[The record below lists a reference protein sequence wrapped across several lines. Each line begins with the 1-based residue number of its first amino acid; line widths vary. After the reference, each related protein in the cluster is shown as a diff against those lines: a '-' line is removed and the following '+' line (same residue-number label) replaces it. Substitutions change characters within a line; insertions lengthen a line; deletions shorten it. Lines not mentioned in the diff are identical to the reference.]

1 MRKLIFIVGLLFPW
15 FISAQK
21 ISGKVTND
29 KNVPLFGAN
38 IYWLGTNSG
47 TVSSQ
52 QGEFEISLKNI
63 TDKRLVATHV
73 GYVSDTILISD
84 QSFVE
89 FRLKENKEL
98 DEVLIKK
105 RRPGV
110 FISDGEPLMTYQIT
124 QTELEKAACCDL
136 AGCFG
141 TQITVQPHSTN
152 VITDSKELRILGL
165 SGVYNQVLVDGFPI
179 IKGLSQTYGISNIPG
194 TLVKNIYISKGTNS
208 VLQGYESISGQV
220 NVETKDPGDEEK
232 LLLNA
237 YINSFLEKQFNANY
251 TAELGKW
258 SNLTAVHMVQPAD
271 RTDRDK
277 DRFMDLPLVTRY
289 MIFNKLKY
297 GKEVNWGW
305 NHEISLRFV
314 NEERIGGQMLF
325 NENDKGSNQVYGQS
339 IKFNQ
344 PEIWAKTGYRINDT
358 HNFSVYTSVFHQDQN
373 SYFGTTK
380 YTADQLGFYGKG
392 QYEFSYN
399 HNDLKTGISF
409 RHLQIEENIAFT
421 DNSLQRTYAGNYNL
435 LENIPGFFAENT
447 LRLLAGKLTWVAG
460 IRGDHHNEFGFRFTP
475 RTMIKYDIFPK
486 TIIRAH
492 LGAGWRT
499 PKLFSE
505 NVGLLASS
513 RDIVF
518 SEKLQPEEAV
528 GFGGSFIQNFETSDE
543 NFSGYFSADYYRTN
557 FRNQFFP
564 DYDSDPTKAFIENFS
579 EESFSN
585 SVQAELF
592 MKIWKRYE
600 FKTAY
605 QYLEAYRQK
614 NGGKKLLPFI
624 PKHKIVASFS
634 YRPLSDKFHIDM
646 NLHWNGK
653 QSLPDTQSN
662 PKEFRRPD
670 FSEAYTVVNAQFT
683 YNFKQLELYAG
694 IENIFDFRQKKPI
707 IGWQDPFGPYF
718 DTSSVWGPTKG
729 RELYLGAR
737 FYLKMH

>member
-1 MRKLIFIVGLLFPW
+1 MTMRKLIFIVGLLFPW

-220 NVETKDPGDEEK
+220 NVETKDPGDENK
-232 LLLNA
+232 LLLNV
-237 YINSFLEKQFNANY
+237 YINYCLEKQFNANY

-258 SNLTAVHMVQPAD
+258 SNLTAVHMVQPSD

-277 DRFMDLPLVTRY
+277 DHFKELIRLKTPISL
-289 MIFNKLKY
+289 NKIKY
-297 GKEVNWGW
+297 AKEENWGW
-305 NHEISLRFV
+305 NHEKRLQFV
-314 NEERIGGQMLF
+314 KEEKIGGQTIF
-325 NENDKGSNQVYGQS
+325 NENDKGTQQVYRQS
-339 IKFNQ
+339 ITLIR
-344 PEIWAKTGYRINDT
+344 PET
-358 HNFSVYTSVFHQDQN
+358 
-373 SYFGTTK
+373 
-380 YTADQLGFYGKG
+380 
-392 QYEFSYN
+392 
-399 HNDLKTGISF
+399 
-409 RHLQIEENIAFT
+409 
-421 DNSLQRTYAGNYNL
+421 
-435 LENIPGFFAENT
+435 
-447 LRLLAGKLTWVAG
+447 
-460 IRGDHHNEFGFRFTP
+460 
-475 RTMIKYDIFPK
+475 
-486 TIIRAH
+486 
-492 LGAGWRT
+492 
-499 PKLFSE
+499 
-505 NVGLLASS
+505 
-513 RDIVF
+513 
-518 SEKLQPEEAV
+518 
-528 GFGGSFIQNFETSDE
+528 
-543 NFSGYFSADYYRTN
+543 
-557 FRNQFFP
+557 
-564 DYDSDPTKAFIENFS
+564 
-579 EESFSN
+579 
-585 SVQAELF
+585 
-592 MKIWKRYE
+592 
-600 FKTAY
+600 
-605 QYLEAYRQK
+605 
-614 NGGKKLLPFI
+614 
-624 PKHKIVASFS
+624 
-634 YRPLSDKFHIDM
+634 
-646 NLHWNGK
+646 
-653 QSLPDTQSN
+653 
-662 PKEFRRPD
+662 RR
-670 FSEAYTVVNAQFT
+670 
-683 YNFKQLELYAG
+683 
-694 IENIFDFRQKKPI
+694 R
-707 IGWQDPFGPYF
+707 
-718 DTSSVWGPTKG
+718 
-729 RELYLGAR
+729 
-737 FYLKMH
+737 